1 MLLSLVM
8 CFSLLSIPTQAA
20 FTPGPNESDIIYV
33 GGPKN
38 PKEPVAPGDEDPD
51 EPNNLIQPLS
61 LPAPLDNMPTD

>member
-8 CFSLLSIPTQAA
+8 CFSLLSIPAQAA
-20 FTPGPNESDIIYV
+20 FTPDPSGSDIIYV

-38 PKEPVAPGDEDPD
+38 PKDPVAPDDEDPD
-51 EPNNLIQPLS
+51 EPDNPIQPLD